1 MFSLYVT
8 DLRTQTH
15 LLAVVS
21 AVAAILGAVMTCAG
35 VVQFVLCLQILFA
48 LMCGGFIW
56 AVLNDRIP
64 AKTGKGAR
72 FPIFT
77 MDKCSHFA
85 AFALFFLR
93 NLI

>member
-64 AKTGKGAR
+64 AKTGKGTR
-72 FPIFT
+72 FLIFEWNNQG
-77 MDKCSHFA
+77 
-85 AFALFFLR
+85 AFILY
-93 NLI
+93 LIEP